1 MNRKIDKFSGRLDFA
16 KDSAAVISKT
26 LNELETYLN
35 AYGEDDAADIIKNF
49 ATSNTNTSQKLGH
62 KERIQQ
68 EQFLEAYKQRNTIL
82 DKIRKRLAKLHDDM
96 HDEQDTTIKDRS
108 KSKSPKVEK
117 LKVIQEKLVQAPKSL
132 MDLLKNPFEWLKNL
146 LLGPLMRLLGGKLLG
161 ILGAAG
167 GALAALVTSWFAAG
181 KWGFK
186 LIAKTALKLLKGTLK
201 AALKAGG
208 WAYKQIKKAMTKLWK
223 NTIKPKLKEIWSDF
237 KNKFDDMLKKGW
249 EYFKEGAKKGWET
262 VKNGAKSVG
271 DTGKDLAKK
280 GWEKITNFFGGVA
293 NNVKNTVTNT
303 WNNTTKKVADV
314 AKSVGSTAKG
324 AAVATKDKV
333 SKAVKNQWDKLKN
346 KVKSIAD
353 KIIGYFSKKG
363 NSKAGVILAK
373 RMPKALG
380 KFMSKFI
387 PGVGMALL
395 AYDVYAAAKKSK
407 TAVSFAVNLIDGI
420 SGGLISMG
428 LAAALDDF
436 DGENLGSYVDGVL
449 KNVGLGLSGDEL
461 DIMKSLDM
469 KGLEAQ
475 SAEVLNNIKKI
486 TDVGMDGSKNS
497 IEKLEKSLAGNPQ
510 KQAIV
515 NEYKRLATMKAAGKI
530 TEGQAS
536 AMFKNFV
543 DKTLKDTATAVK
555 TLVDPSSGVERTTNG
570 TPVETVK
577 NSSINTAAHDAQ
589 LAMQARTALTTM
601 AGATDLAYKTALT
614 AATGV
619 AGRVMS
625 TVGSLNIFGGNS
637 APPSVIVQG

>member
-1 MNRKIDKFSGRLDFA
+1 MNRKIDKFAGRLDFA
-16 KDSAAVISKT
+16 KDSNAVISKT
-26 LNELETYLN
+26 LNELQSYLN
-35 AYGEDDAADIIKNF
+35 AYGEDDAAEIIKNF
-49 ATSNTNTSQKLGH
+49 ADSKTTQKVGH
-62 KERIQQ
+62 KERVQQ

-82 DKIRKRLAKLHDDM
+82 DTIRKRLAKIHDDM

-108 KSKSPKVEK
+108 KPKPKLEK
-117 LKVIQEKLVQAPKSL
+117 LKVIQDKLVQAPKSL
-132 MDLLKNPFEWLKNL
+132 MDMLKDPLEWVKSL
-146 LLGPLMRLLGGKLLG
+146 LLGPLLRLLGGKLLG
-161 ILGAAG
+161 ILGAVG
-167 GALAALVTSWFAAG
+167 GALATLVMGWFAAG

-186 LIAKTALKLLKGTLK
+186 LIAKLSLKLLKEALK

-208 WAYKQIKKAMTKLWK
+208 WAFNQIKKALNNLWNK
-223 NTIKPKLKEIWSDF
+223 TIKPKLKDIWKDF

-262 VKNGAKSVG
+262 VKNGAKSAW

-280 GWEKITNFFGGVA
+280 GWEKITNFFDGVTK
-293 NNVKNTVTNT
+293 NVKNTVTNT
-303 WNNTTKKVADV
+303 WDKAARVANKVTDT
-314 AKSVGSTAKG
+314 AKAVGSTVKG
-324 AAVATKDKV
+324 TAVAAKDKV
-333 SKAVKNQWDKLKN
+333 SKAAKAQWDKLKS

-363 NSKAGVILAK
+363 KGKAGSILAK

-387 PGVGMALL
+387 PGIGMALL

-407 TAVSFAVNLIDGI
+407 SAVSFAVNLIDGV

-428 LAAALDDF
+428 LASALDDF

-461 DIMKSLDM
+461 DIMKGLDM

-475 SAEVLNNIKKI
+475 SSEVLNKIKKI
-486 TDVGMDGSKNS
+486 TDVGMDGSKNN

-515 NEYKRLATMKAAGKI
+515 NEYKRLATLKSAGKI
-530 TEGQAS
+530 TSGQAS
-536 AMFKNFV
+536 TMFKNFV
-543 DKTLKDTATAVK
+543 DKTLKDTASAVK
-555 TLVDPSSGVERTTNG
+555 TLVDPASGVERTTNG
-570 TPVETVK
+570 TSVETVK
-577 NSSINTAAHDAQ
+577 NSTINAAAHDAQ

-625 TVGSLNIFGGNS
+625 TVGALNIFGGNS

>member
-1 MNRKIDKFSGRLDFA
+1 MNRKIDKFAGRLDFA
-16 KDSAAVISKT
+16 KDSNAVISKT
-26 LNELETYLN
+26 LSELQSYLN
-35 AYGEDDAADIIKNF
+35 AYGEDDAAEIIKNF
-49 ATSNTNTSQKLGH
+49 ADSKTTQKVGH
-62 KERIQQ
+62 KERVQQ

-82 DKIRKRLAKLHDDM
+82 DKIRKRLAKIHDDM

-108 KSKSPKVEK
+108 KPKPKLEK
-117 LKVIQEKLVQAPKSL
+117 LKVIQDKLVQAPKSL
-132 MDLLKNPFEWLKNL
+132 MDMLKDPLEWVKSL
-146 LLGPLMRLLGGKLLG
+146 LLGPLLRLLGGKLLG

-167 GALAALVTSWFAAG
+167 GALATLVMGWFAAG

-186 LIAKTALKLLKGTLK
+186 LIAKLSLKLLKKALK

-208 WAYKQIKKAMTKLWK
+208 WAFKQIKKALNNLWNK
-223 NTIKPKLKEIWSDF
+223 TIKPKLKDIWKDF

-262 VKNGAKSVG
+262 AKNGAKSAW

-280 GWEKITNFFGGVA
+280 GWEKITNFFDGVTK
-293 NNVKNTVTNT
+293 NVKNTVTNT
-303 WNNTTKKVADV
+303 WDKAARVANKVTDT
-314 AKSVGSTAKG
+314 AKAVGSTVKG
-324 AAVATKDKV
+324 TAVAAKDKV
-333 SKAVKNQWDKLKN
+333 SKAAKAQWDKLKS

-363 NSKAGVILAK
+363 KGKAGSILAK

-387 PGVGMALL
+387 PGIGMALL

-407 TAVSFAVNLIDGI
+407 SAVSFAVNLIDGV

-428 LAAALDDF
+428 LASALDDF

-461 DIMKSLDM
+461 DIMKGLDM

-475 SAEVLNNIKKI
+475 SSEVLNKIKKI
-486 TDVGMDGSKNS
+486 TDVGMDGSKNN

-515 NEYKRLATMKAAGKI
+515 NEYKRLATLKSAGKI
-530 TEGQAS
+530 TSGQAS
-536 AMFKNFV
+536 TMFKNFV
-543 DKTLKDTATAVK
+543 DKTLKDTASAVK
-555 TLVDPSSGVERTTNG
+555 TLVDPASGVERTTNG
-570 TPVETVK
+570 TSVETVK
-577 NSSINTAAHDAQ
+577 NSTINAAAHDAQ

-625 TVGSLNIFGGNS
+625 TVGALNIFGGNS

>member
-1 MNRKIDKFSGRLDFA
+1 MNRKIDKFAGRLNFA
-16 KDSAAVISKT
+16 KDSQAVISKT

-49 ATSNTNTSQKLGH
+49 AESKTSQQSSH

-68 EQFLEAYKQRNTIL
+68 EQFLEAYNQRNTIL
-82 DKIRKRLAKLHDDM
+82 DKIRKRLSKIHDDM
-96 HDEQDTTIKDRS
+96 VDEQDTSIKA
-108 KSKSPKVEK
+108 KGKPESPKVK
-117 LKVIQEKLVQAPKSL
+117 NLKVIKEKLAQAPKSL
-132 MDLLKNPFEWLKNL
+132 MDMLKNPFEWLKSV
-146 LLGPLMRLLGGKLLG
+146 LLGPLLRLLGGKLLG

-167 GALAALVTSWFAAG
+167 GALATLVAGWFAAG

-201 AALKAGG
+201 AALKVGG
-208 WAYKQIKKAMTKLWK
+208 WAFKQIKKAMSKLWK

-249 EYFKEGAKKGWET
+249 DYFKEGAKKGWET
-262 VKNGAKSVG
+262 AKNGAKSVWN
-271 DTGKDLAKK
+271 TGKDLAKK
-280 GWEKITNFFGGVA
+280 GWEKIANFFGGVA

-303 WNNTTKKVADV
+303 WNNTSKKVADV
-314 AKSVGSTAKG
+314 AKSVGSTVKG
-324 AAVATKDKV
+324 AAVTAKNKV
-333 SKAVKNQWDKLKN
+333 SKAVKNQWGKLKN

-353 KIIGYFSKKG
+353 NIIGYFSKKG
-363 NSKAGVILAK
+363 NGKAGAILAK

-395 AYDVYAAAKKSK
+395 AYDVYSAAKKSK

-428 LAAALDDF
+428 LATALDDF

-461 DIMKSLDM
+461 DIMKNLDM
-469 KGLEAQ
+469 KGLEAK
-475 SAEVLNNIKKI
+475 SADVLNNIKKI
-486 TDVGMDGSKNS
+486 TDVGMDATKNN

-515 NEYKRLATMKAAGKI
+515 NEYKRLATMKSAGKI

-536 AMFKNFV
+536 TMFKNFV
-543 DKTLKDTATAVK
+543 DKTLKDTAQTVK
-555 TLVDPSSGVERTTNG
+555 TLVDPASGVERTTNG

-577 NSSINTAAHDAQ
+577 NSTINTAAHDAQ

-625 TVGSLNIFGGNS
+625 TVGALNIFNGNT

>member
-1 MNRKIDKFSGRLDFA
+1 MNRKIDKFAGRLDFA
-16 KDSAAVISKT
+16 KDSNAVISKT
-26 LNELETYLN
+26 LNELQSYLN
-35 AYGEDDAADIIKNF
+35 AYGEDDAAEIIKNF
-49 ATSNTNTSQKLGH
+49 ADSKTTQKVGH
-62 KERIQQ
+62 KERVQQ

-82 DKIRKRLAKLHDDM
+82 DKIRKRLAKIHDDM

-108 KSKSPKVEK
+108 KPKPKLEK
-117 LKVIQEKLVQAPKSL
+117 LKVIQDKLVQAPKSL
-132 MDLLKNPFEWLKNL
+132 MDMLKDPLEWVKSL
-146 LLGPLMRLLGGKLLG
+146 LLGPLLRLLGGKLLG
-161 ILGAAG
+161 ILGAVG
-167 GALAALVTSWFAAG
+167 GALATLVMGWFAAG

-186 LIAKTALKLLKGTLK
+186 LIAKLSLKLLKKALK

-208 WAYKQIKKAMTKLWK
+208 WAFKQIKKALNSLWNK
-223 NTIKPKLKEIWSDF
+223 TIKPKLKDIWKDF

-262 VKNGAKSVG
+262 VKNGAKSAW

-280 GWEKITNFFGGVA
+280 GWEKITNFFDGVTK
-293 NNVKNTVTNT
+293 NVKNTVTNT
-303 WNNTTKKVADV
+303 WDKAARVANKVTDT
-314 AKSVGSTAKG
+314 AKAVGSTVKG
-324 AAVATKDKV
+324 TAVAAKDKV
-333 SKAVKNQWDKLKN
+333 SKAAKAQWDKLKS

-363 NSKAGVILAK
+363 KGKAGSILAK

-387 PGVGMALL
+387 PGIGMALL

-407 TAVSFAVNLIDGI
+407 SAVSFAVNLIDGV

-428 LAAALDDF
+428 LASALDDF

-461 DIMKSLDM
+461 DIMKGLDM

-475 SAEVLNNIKKI
+475 SSEVLNKIKKI
-486 TDVGMDGSKNS
+486 TDVGMDGSKNN

-515 NEYKRLATMKAAGKI
+515 NEYKRLATLKSAGKI
-530 TEGQAS
+530 TSGQAS
-536 AMFKNFV
+536 TMFKNFV
-543 DKTLKDTATAVK
+543 DKTLKDTASAVK
-555 TLVDPSSGVERTTNG
+555 TLVDPASGVERTTNG
-570 TPVETVK
+570 TSVETVK
-577 NSSINTAAHDAQ
+577 NSTINAAAHDAQ

-625 TVGSLNIFGGNS
+625 TVGALNIFGGNS